1 MSEYLPEKS
10 HLYQGSQ
17 ILFNSGRLILNAKTD
32 SVFISANKAV
42 SIASNG
48 TVNVD
53 SKSYTIINSPKIYLG
68 LDAHREVQPL
78 LLGQNTYKLLSKL
91 LTSIDTLATD
101 LLSIISTP
109 TGTTLV
115 QLTVAGTKLKTKITT
130 LKVDLEKIKS
140 TQNFTI

>member
-1 MSEYLPEKS
+1 MAEYQPEKS
-10 HLYQGSQ
+10 QLYQGSQ

-32 SVFISANKAV
+32 SIFISANKAV

-68 LDAHREVQPL
+68 LDAHKEAQPL
-78 LLGQNTYKLLSKL
+78 LLGQNTYQLLSKL

-101 LLSIISTP
+101 LLKIVSTP

-115 QLTVAGTKLKTKITT
+115 QLTMAGTKLKTKIAT